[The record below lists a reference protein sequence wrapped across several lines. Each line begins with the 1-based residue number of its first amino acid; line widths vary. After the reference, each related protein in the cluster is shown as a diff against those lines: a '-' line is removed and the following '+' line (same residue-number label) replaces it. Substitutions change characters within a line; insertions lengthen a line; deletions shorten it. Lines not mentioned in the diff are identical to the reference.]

1 MAVSAKVLVTGGA
14 GFLGRGILQRVSK
27 ASLDWDV
34 TVYSR
39 GENKQYLCSLRYP
52 SARYILGD
60 VRDVDRLADVMV
72 GHDFVIHAA
81 AVKFIDRAELNAAEA
96 LSVNF
101 GGSQA
106 VVAAAKAA
114 GVRRVVGISTD
125 KAVQPVNTYG
135 CSKMAME
142 RLFAEASTP
151 HTQFNCVRYGN
162 VVGSTGSVIPYFQ
175 RQAAEEGRV
184 TVTDPKMTRFWLG
197 VDEGVDLV
205 LAALASEH
213 PGSIMIPLVRSMTM
227 ANVVEAVAPGV
238 PVEIIGT
245 RPGEKI
251 HERLLHYEESVRVLR
266 HGEGLELLPPGTQ
279 PPYIVAPFTLSS
291 QNPHAFMSVD
301 EMSSLV
307 ADAKGV

>member
-1 MAVSAKVLVTGGA
+1 MKVLATGGA
-14 GFLGRGILQRVSK
+14 GFLGRAALRRAEALG
-27 ASLDWDV
+27 WDV

-39 GENKQYLCSLRYP
+39 DETKQELAHRRYP
-52 SARYILGD
+52 AARMVLGD
-60 VRDVDRLADVMV
+60 VRDVDRLADVAV
-72 GHDFVIHAA
+72 GHDCIVHMA
-81 AVKFIDRAELNAAEA
+81 AVKYIPEAEVNAAEC

-101 GGSQA
+101 IGSQA

-114 GVRRVVGISTD
+114 GVRRVVAISTD

-184 TVTDPKMTRFWLG
+184 TVTDPKMTRFWMG
-197 VDEGVDLV
+197 VGEAINLIV
-205 LAALASEH
+205 AALATDY

-227 ANVVEAVAPGV
+227 QQVVEAVAPDV

-251 HERLLHYEESVRVLR
+251 HERLLHFEESVRVLR
-266 HGEGLELLPPGTQ
+266 SSNGFELLPPGTEMAPAQ
-279 PPYIVAPFTLSS
+279 DPFTLTS
-291 QNPHAFMSVD
+291 QNPHVFMSVD
-301 EMSSLV
+301 EMRSLV
-307 ADAKGV
+307 ADAKEV